1 MGSGGSGRQISGLR
15 NTKRIRGSHTWARR
29 RKDLKPDSHP
39 EDVEVDAT
47 GRRGESESAIPGEI
61 CSSANGLISSRDEM
75 RDEQKSAEGVLAI
88 AYDGEGPNV
97 VRGLRT
103 KPRWT
108 RQMQTRGLR
117 CLRTP
122 RR

>member
-1 MGSGGSGRQISGLR
+1 
-15 NTKRIRGSHTWARR
+15 
-29 RKDLKPDSHP
+29 
-39 EDVEVDAT
+39 
-47 GRRGESESAIPGEI
+47 
-61 CSSANGLISSRDEM
+61 
-75 RDEQKSAEGVLAI
+75 
-88 AYDGEGPNV
+88 V

-122 RR
+122 GR